1 MLLHL
6 AGHILKSVVDFIY
19 KLTNPLTRIRA
30 KVLFDRVDLQLKF
43 LCEIVKFLLDALN
56 LLFHLR
62 LEELLALVFIA
73 GFEECLSQAFHAS
86 GAEVWVVDLKN
97 RLMMLRT

>member
-6 AGHILKSVVDFIY
+6 TGDILKSVVDFIY
-19 KLTNPLTRIRA
+19 KLTNPLTRKSA
-30 KVLFDRVDLQLKF
+30 KVLFDRVDFQLKF
-43 LCEIVKFLLDALN
+43 LCKIVKFFLDALD

-86 GAEVWVVDLKN
+86 RAEVWVVDLKN
-97 RLMMLRT
+97 GLMMLRT